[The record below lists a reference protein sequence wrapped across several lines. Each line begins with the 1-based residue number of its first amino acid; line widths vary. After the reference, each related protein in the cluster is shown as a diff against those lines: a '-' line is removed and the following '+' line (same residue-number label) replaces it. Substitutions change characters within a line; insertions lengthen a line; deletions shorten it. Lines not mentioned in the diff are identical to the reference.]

1 MRGEV
6 QMIYVKSNTQNDLPH
21 NQLQLLVHAPA
32 FKQVAIITVVTV
44 PSTGAPEN
52 V

>member
-1 MRGEV
+1 
-6 QMIYVKSNTQNDLPH
+6 MIYVKSNTQNGLLP

-32 FKQVAIITVVTV
+32 FKQLAIIVVVTV

-52 V
+52 A